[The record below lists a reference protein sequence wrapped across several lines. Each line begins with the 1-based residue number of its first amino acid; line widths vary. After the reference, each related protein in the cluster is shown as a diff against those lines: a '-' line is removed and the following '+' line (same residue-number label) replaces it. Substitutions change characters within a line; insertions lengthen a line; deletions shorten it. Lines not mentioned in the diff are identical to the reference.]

1 MLNCKDGFRSICIT
15 LVLLLLAM
23 AFPHTAFADTANSTY
38 NTNENGSIITDNNGN
53 DSSSTVLGVTVGQ
66 AESGNSSVVTDASV
80 ETGNS
85 TGETDASVESDNSV
99 TGITLDKTSAVLMV
113 GESLSIVPT
122 ISPAGADNKNVIWT
136 SSNTASVIVDQT
148 GLVRAVSEGA
158 AIITATTE
166 DGSYIATCD
175 INVSHLL
182 AVPEN
187 ELAAAMNY
195 DSIKIRWNQVL
206 DAAGYEV
213 YRSDAIDGI
222 YNKIAEVQSTEYN
235 DIGLKAGTGYY
246 YKVRAYKTIFDTT
259 VYSNDTP
266 AITANTLDYSI
277 GSSLFLY
284 MSDFGNRNSVFQKAV
299 VLHDGNPHNTCALT
313 VSEALRRI
321 NLNIPIATCRT
332 NQVEDYLAARGWKRE
347 MNLKLLQP
355 GDICFTTDAYGNL
368 LGGHATHTF
377 IFMGWANKEK
387 TLMNICD
394 NQIYTYGSVL
404 HTRTIFSSKLTDAA
418 AFFYHT
424 NAANVASILKI
435 TKAVQVASLS
445 YNKVKISWGAAVGA
459 NGYSIYRATS
469 KYGIYRIIAT
479 TGNTY
484 YTDSNLLT
492 GKTYYY
498 KIKAYNKLG
507 TSRIYGSNSEIY
519 AATPTFSVPLSY
531 SKSISKGKANLTWKG
546 VSGASG
552 YQIYR
557 STAKNGTYIHIGS
570 TSSTSYTNSGLVSG
584 KAYYYKVRAYRYT
597 GRTVLYSAY
606 AYSNLY
612 IL

>member
-1 MLNCKDGFRSICIT
+1 MLNCKDGFRSIFIT
-15 LVLLLLAM
+15 LVLLLLTM
-23 AFPHTAFADTANSTY
+23 AFPHTALADTVNSTY
-38 NTNENGSIITDNNGN
+38 NTNENGIIITDNNGN

-66 AESGNSSVVTDASV
+66 AEAGNSIGLADASL
-80 ETGNS
+80 
-85 TGETDASVESDNSV
+85 ETDHSV

-136 SSNTASVIVDQT
+136 SSNTAAVIVDQT
-148 GLVRAVSEGA
+148 GLVSAISEGA

-166 DGSYIATCD
+166 DGSYIAACD

-182 AVPEN
+182 AVPGN
-187 ELAAAMNY
+187 ELATAINY
-195 DSIKIRWNQVL
+195 DIIKIRWSQVM
-206 DAAGYEV
+206 DASGYEV
-213 YRSDAIDGI
+213 YRSDAIDGV
-222 YNKIAEVQSTEYN
+222 YHKIAEMQSTEYS
-235 DIGLKAGTGYY
+235 DTGLKAGTGYY
-246 YKVRAYKTIFDTT
+246 YKVRAYKTIFNTKF
-259 VYSNDTP
+259 YSNDTP
-266 AITANTLDYSI
+266 VITAKTLDYSI

-284 MSDFGNRNSVFQKAV
+284 MSDLMNRNSVFQKAV
-299 VLHDGNPHNTCALT
+299 VLHNGDPHNTCALT

-321 NLNIPIATCRT
+321 NLNIPVSTCRT

-355 GDICFTTDAYGNL
+355 GDICFTTDAYGNF
-368 LGGHATHTF
+368 LGGHSTHTF
-377 IFMGWANKEK
+377 IFMGWADKEK

-404 HTRTIFSSKLTDAA
+404 HTRTIFRSKLTDAT

-424 NAANVASILKI
+424 NATGAASILKI
-435 TKAVQVASLS
+435 TKAVQVASVS
-445 YNKVKISWGAAVGA
+445 YNKVKISWSAAVGA
-459 NGYSIYRATS
+459 NGYNIYRATS
-469 KYGIYRIIAT
+469 KYGTYKIIAA

-484 YTDSNLLT
+484 YTNSGLIT

-498 KIKAYNKLG
+498 KIKAYNKRG
-507 TSRIYGSNSEIY
+507 TSKIYGSNSAIY
-519 AATPTFSVPLSY
+519 AATPAFSVPVSY
-531 SKSISKGKANLTWKG
+531 SKSTSKGKVNLSWKG

-557 STAKNGTYIHIGS
+557 STAKSGTYIHIGS

-584 KAYYYKVRAYRYT
+584 KTYYYKVRAYRYT

-612 IL
+612 VL